1 MSTHYTLDVDARVLA
16 SNLKVIRIR
25 GVMRDKVVSDAIL
38 TLDKLTMKATQSLVL
53 KGKDGVNLSD
63 MVGVEMMHKYL
74 VYDLLMT

>member
-53 KGKDGVNLSD
+53 NGKDGVNLSD